1 MSPDANQIEADRDHQ
16 RLWPHRRM
24 PMTSVFRT
32 PRVLASTLVSAS
44 LWVGFVGAVSLVDP
58 APAHAASVTV
68 DELLA
73 GFAKM
78 PGLYAEFR
86 QESHFGLLAEPLVDS
101 GTIHF
106 ADGKLAR
113 HTLAPT
119 PSVVVM
125 DASGIEFGDGSKR
138 ERIDLEGKPAVRQ
151 FVEAFTK
158 IFAGDRV
165 GLEALYRI
173 EFSPGEGRSWTM
185 TLVPKVSPMD
195 QIIAKVVVSGS
206 DLEIATMRVVEHNG
220 DETITAFSK
229 VDTQRKYSKADKAR
243 LFTVGH

>member
-1 MSPDANQIEADRDHQ
+1 MTTPAFVPRFALLLLLPVLGLGTIATGVALTPTSAQAAD
-16 RLWPHRRM
+16 PKA
-24 PMTSVFRT
+24 P
-32 PRVLASTLVSAS
+32 VS
-44 LWVGFVGAVSLVDP
+44 
-58 APAHAASVTV
+58 V

-86 QESHFGLLAEPLVDS
+86 QESHFGLLAAPLIDT

-106 ADGKLAR
+106 ADGRLAR
-113 HTLAPT
+113 RTLEPT

-125 DASGIEFGDGSKR
+125 DDAGIEYGDAESQQ
-138 ERIDLEGKPAVRQ
+138 RIDLDGKPAVRQ

-158 IFAGDRV
+158 IFAGDRA

-173 EFSPGEGRSWTM
+173 QFQAGEGRSWTM

-195 QIIAKVVVSGS
+195 QIIAKVEVTGTE
-206 DLEIATMRVVEHNG
+206 LEIAKMRVVETSG
-220 DETITAFSK
+220 DETTTFFAK
-229 VDTQRKYSKADKAR
+229 VDTARKYSKDEKKR
-243 LFTVGH
+243 LFSVSL

>member
-1 MSPDANQIEADRDHQ
+1 MTKPALLPRLALSLLLPVLGTSATTLALSP
-16 RLWPHRRM
+16 
-24 PMTSVFRT
+24 
-32 PRVLASTLVSAS
+32 ASAQ
-44 LWVGFVGAVSLVDP
+44 AADP
-58 APAHAASVTV
+58 AAQVSV

-86 QESHFGLLAEPLVDS
+86 QESHFGLLAAPLIDT

-106 ADGKLAR
+106 ADGRLAR
-113 HTLAPT
+113 RTLEPT

-125 DASGIEFGDGSKR
+125 DDAGIEYGDGESQQ
-138 ERIDLEGKPAVRQ
+138 RIELDGKPAVRQ

-158 IFAGDRV
+158 IFAGDRA

-173 EFSPGEGRSWTM
+173 ELTAGEARSWTL

-195 QIIAKVVVSGS
+195 QIIAKVEVTGTE
-206 DLEIATMRVVEHNG
+206 LEIAKMRVVETSG
-220 DETITAFSK
+220 DETTTFFAK
-229 VDTQRKYSKADKAR
+229 VDTARKYSKDEKKR
-243 LFTVGH
+243 LFSVAL